1 MEYALH
7 DIGLNNIITH
17 FSMFSAL
24 MKSEIVVIEN
34 DNWVIIMHV
43 HGIIEKK
50 ISIYRDYKI
59 LEAMGAINL
68 YSPFSLDLE
77 TTFCLFNSHITKIT
91 SY

>member
-43 HGIIEKK
+43 HGIIDKK
-50 ISIYRDYKI
+50 KT
-59 LEAMGAINL
+59 NL
-68 YSPFSLDLE
+68 
-77 TTFCLFNSHITKIT
+77 NI
-91 SY
+91 